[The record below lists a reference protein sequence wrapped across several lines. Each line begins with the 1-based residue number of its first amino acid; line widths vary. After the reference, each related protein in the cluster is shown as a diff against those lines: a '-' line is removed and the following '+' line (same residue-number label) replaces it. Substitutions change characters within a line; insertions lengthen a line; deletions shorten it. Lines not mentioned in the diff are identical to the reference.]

1 MNKWKR
7 FAKLRLKAAQIREE
21 LAQLS
26 KELENDAPPKEV
38 SFKGISVK
46 FKRSVSYYVPA
57 KRVEDIKHTL
67 PKKKFHA
74 AFATQYRFRASALRD
89 PEIESIVQPEKRVQI
104 TTTFY
109 TEE

>member
-21 LAQLS
+21 LVQLS
-26 KELENDAPPKEV
+26 KELEDEIPPKEV
-38 SFKGISVK
+38 SFKGIRVK

-57 KRVEDIKHTL
+57 KRMEEIKHTL
-67 PKKKFHA
+67 SKKKFRA

-89 PEIESIVQPEKRVQI
+89 PEVETIVQPEKRVQI
-104 TTTFY
+104 TTTFHA
-109 TEE
+109 EE